1 MDTTIT
7 IFKAIAAFSVIFSV
21 LFVAVRT
28 YTCYIRKE
36 ASFRVKRMQD
46 QCSEDCSCQANTVN
60 DQITDSVT
68 VEKPKRKQ
76 VKKRVSAIKDGKLML
91 EKVSELPAKKK
102 LGRKR
107 KEL

>member
-1 MDTTIT
+1 MDTAIT

-21 LFVAVRT
+21 LFVAART
-28 YTCYIRKE
+28 YACYIRK
-36 ASFRVKRMQD
+36 SKG
-46 QCSEDCSCQANTVN
+46 CSEGCACKAVN

-76 VKKRVSAIKDGKLML
+76 VKKRVKAIEDGKLVF

-102 LGRKR
+102 PGRKK

>member
-1 MDTTIT
+1 MDTAIT

-21 LFVAVRT
+21 LFVAART
-28 YTCYIRKE
+28 YAGYIRK
-36 ASFRVKRMQD
+36 VD
-46 QCSEDCSCQANTVN
+46 VCSDDCSCKAVN

-76 VKKRVSAIKDGKLML
+76 VKKRVSAIKDGKLVF

-102 LGRKR
+102 PGRKK

>member
-1 MDTTIT
+1 MDTAIT

-21 LFVAVRT
+21 LFVAART
-28 YTCYIRKE
+28 YACYIRK
-36 ASFRVKRMQD
+36 SKG
-46 QCSEDCSCQANTVN
+46 CSEGCACKAVN

-68 VEKPKRKQ
+68 VEKPKRKP
-76 VKKRVSAIKDGKLML
+76 VKKRVKAIEDGKLVF

-102 LGRKR
+102 PGRKK

>member
-28 YTCYIRKE
+28 YACYIRK
-36 ASFRVKRMQD
+36 SKR
-46 QCSEDCSCQANTVN
+46 CSEGCACKAVN

-76 VKKRVSAIKDGKLML
+76 VKKRVKAIEDGKLVF

-102 LGRKR
+102 PGRKR

>member
-1 MDTTIT
+1 MDTAIT

-28 YTCYIRKE
+28 YASYIRKP
-36 ASFRVKRMQD
+36 KG
-46 QCSEDCSCQANTVN
+46 CSEGCACKAVN
-60 DQITDSVT
+60 EQITDSVT

-76 VKKRVSAIKDGKLML
+76 VKKRVKAIEDGKLVF

-102 LGRKR
+102 PGRKK

>member
-1 MDTTIT
+1 METAIT
-7 IFKAIAAFSVIFSV
+7 IFKGIAIFSVISSV
-21 LFVAVRT
+21 LLVAART
-28 YTCYIRKE
+28 YACYIRKE
-36 ASFRVKRMQD
+36 ASFRVKRMQA
-46 QCSEDCSCQANTVN
+46 QCLEDCSCQANSVN

-76 VKKRVSAIKDGKLML
+76 VKKRVSAIKDGKLVF

-102 LGRKR
+102 PGRKK